1 MRKIT
6 CAIMAF
12 CLAAGLTAC
21 RRKVDTIQA
30 PGTVRGQVATV
41 RTLAAGSLDQWTSA
55 EGQRLR
61 RGETMGALNQDKI
74 VNGLEELDLAGQE
87 IANQESR
94 LRKQLT
100 ARRANADYLRRQTER
115 LTRLEK
121 DAAVA
126 SDQVDKSRLQLL
138 DAETALFEAEK
149 TLAALDIQRDKLGN
163 KRRSLDLARRDL
175 IILSPVN
182 GVVLET
188 FVSGGETLLPGAAL
202 ADILDEDS
210 LYVEVFLEER
220 EIGRLRLGDEAE
232 VRVDGRPGP
241 PLAGTVTFF
250 GRRAEFS
257 PKYILSEKE
266 RETLLFEVKVKVKGE
281 PGVLKEGLPVT
292 VVFRPE

>member
-6 CAIMAF
+6 CAVIAL
-12 CLAAGLTAC
+12 CLAAALAAC

-61 RGETMGALNQDKI
+61 RGETMGALNQDRI
-74 VNGLEELDLAGQE
+74 VNGLEELDLAAKE
-87 IANQESR
+87 IQNQESR
-94 LRKQLT
+94 LRKKLT
-100 ARRANADYLRRQTER
+100 ALRANADYLRRQTER

-121 DAAVA
+121 EAAVA
-126 SDQVDKSRLQLL
+126 GDQVDKSRLQLL
-138 DAETALFEAEK
+138 EAETALFEAEK
-149 TLAALDIQRDKLGN
+149 SLAGLDIQKEKLQN
-163 KRRSLDLARRDL
+163 KRSALDLARRDL

-188 FVSGGETLLPGAAL
+188 FVSGGESLLPGTAL
-202 ADILDEDS
+202 ADVLDEES

-220 EIGRLRLGDEAE
+220 EIGRLRLGDAAE
-232 VRVDGRPGP
+232 VRVDGFPGR

-266 RETLLFEVKVKVKGE
+266 RGDLLFQVKVKVKGDS
-281 PGVLKEGLPVT
+281 GALKEGLPVT